1 MGRIFCLMGKSSS
14 GKDTIYKMLLE
25 KKELK
30 LQRIVP
36 YTTRPI
42 RIGEKEGVEYHFT
55 DEAGL
60 QMLQNAGKVVELR
73 SYQTVRGIWKYFTV
87 DDGQIRLDEENYLV
101 IGTLEAYQKMKE
113 YFGEKK
119 VCPLYVELENEE
131 RMRRARLRE
140 EQQEKPDYAEI
151 KRRFLADEQ
160 DFSEEKIKA
169 CDITMRFHN
178 TNSADTVCRIE
189 KYIRELSFVDM

>member
-1 MGRIFCLMGKSSS
+1 MGKSSS

-25 KKELK
+25 KKELE

-60 QMLQNAGKVVELR
+60 RRLEDAGKVVELR

-87 DDGQIRLDEENYLV
+87 DDGQIRLEAENYLV

-113 YFGEKK
+113 YFGEQK

-131 RMRRARLRE
+131 RMRRAKLRE
-140 EQQEKPDYAEI
+140 EQQEKPDYAELE
-151 KRRFLADEQ
+151 RRFRADEE
-160 DFSEEKIKA
+160 DFSEEKIEA
-169 CDITMRFHN
+169 CGITIRFYN
-178 TNSADTVCRIE
+178 TNSADTVCRVA
-189 KYIRELSFVDM
+189 KYIHGLEIMDMR

>member
-1 MGRIFCLMGKSSS
+1 MGKSSS

-25 KKELK
+25 KKELE

-60 QMLQNAGKVVELR
+60 RRLEDAGKVVELR

-87 DDGQIRLDEENYLV
+87 DDGQIRLEAENYLV

-113 YFGEKK
+113 YFGEQK

-131 RMRRARLRE
+131 RMRRAKLRE
-140 EQQEKPDYAEI
+140 EQQEKPDYAELE
-151 KRRFLADEQ
+151 RRFRADEE
-160 DFSEEKIKA
+160 DFSEEKIEA
-169 CDITMRFHN
+169 CGITTRFYN
-178 TNSADTVCRIE
+178 TTSADTVCRVA
-189 KYIRELSFVDM
+189 KYIHGLEIMDMR

>member
-1 MGRIFCLMGKSSS
+1 MGKSSS

-25 KKELK
+25 KKELE

-60 QMLQNAGKVVELR
+60 RRLEDAGKVVELR

-87 DDGQIRLDEENYLV
+87 DDGQIGLEAENYLV

-113 YFGEKK
+113 YFGEQK

-131 RMRRARLRE
+131 RMRRAKLRE
-140 EQQEKPDYAEI
+140 EQQEKPDYAELE
-151 KRRFLADEQ
+151 RRFRADEE
-160 DFSEEKIKA
+160 DFSEEKIEA
-169 CDITMRFHN
+169 CGITTRFYN
-178 TNSADTVCRIE
+178 TNSADTVCRVA
-189 KYIRELSFVDM
+189 KYIHGLEIMDMR

>member
-1 MGRIFCLMGKSSS
+1 MGKSSS

-25 KKELK
+25 KKELE

-60 QMLQNAGKVVELR
+60 RRLEDAGKVVELR

-87 DDGQIRLDEENYLV
+87 DDGQIRLEAENYLV

-113 YFGEKK
+113 YFGEQK

-131 RMRRARLRE
+131 RMRRAKLRE
-140 EQQEKPDYAEI
+140 EQQEKPDYAELE
-151 KRRFLADEQ
+151 RRFRADEE
-160 DFSEEKIKA
+160 DFSEEKIEA
-169 CDITMRFHN
+169 CGITTRFYN
-178 TNSADTVCRIE
+178 TNSADTVCRVA
-189 KYIRELSFVDM
+189 KYIHGLERMDMR

>member
-1 MGRIFCLMGKSSS
+1 MGKSSS

-25 KKELK
+25 KKELE

-60 QMLQNAGKVVELR
+60 RRLEDAGKVVELR

-87 DDGQIRLDEENYLV
+87 DDGQIRLEAENYLV

-113 YFGEKK
+113 YFGEQK

-131 RMRRARLRE
+131 RMRRAKLRE
-140 EQQEKPDYAEI
+140 EQQEKPDYAELE
-151 KRRFLADEQ
+151 RRFRADEE
-160 DFSEEKIKA
+160 DFSEEKIEA
-169 CDITMRFHN
+169 CGITTRFYN
-178 TNSADTVCRIE
+178 TNSAYTVCRVA
-189 KYIRELSFVDM
+189 KYIHGLEIMDMR

>member
-1 MGRIFCLMGKSSS
+1 MGKSSS

-25 KKELK
+25 KKELE

-60 QMLQNAGKVVELR
+60 RRLEDAGKVVELR

-87 DDGQIRLDEENYLV
+87 DDGQIRLEAENYLV

-113 YFGEKK
+113 YFGEQK

-131 RMRRARLRE
+131 RMRRAKLRE
-140 EQQEKPDYAEI
+140 EQQEKPDYAELE
-151 KRRFLADEQ
+151 RRFRADEE
-160 DFSEEKIKA
+160 DFSEEKIEA
-169 CDITMRFHN
+169 CGITTRFYN
-178 TNSADTVCRIE
+178 TNSADTVCRVA
-189 KYIRELSFVDM
+189 KYIHGLEIMDMR